1 MIVRFGITMVCAVL
15 LILSSAC
22 TAVPRARTLPPSIRT
37 VYVPIAVNRT
47 AEPAIEERFTQF
59 LQEEIL
65 ADGRLQLTQR
75 KKADAFIEVEFTR
88 LDRSANG
95 FGDNDFGTDI
105 QGRLEAR
112 IAIIQNVPGRPKIG
126 GYRPIRGV
134 ASQNTDT
141 RATTFEPEPD
151 FIDKLLLDLAR
162 DAMIEIMTGE
172 YRDDAGIV
180 PKVDTGTATGAAA
193 APGA

>member
-1 MIVRFGITMVCAVL
+1 MIVRFGITMVCAIL
-15 LILSSAC
+15 LSLASAC
-22 TAVPRARTLPPSIRT
+22 TTVPRSRTLPPSIRT
-37 VYVPIAVNRT
+37 VYVPLAVNRT

-75 KKADAFIEVEFTR
+75 KKADAFIEVEFSR
-88 LDRSANG
+88 FDRSATS

-105 QGRLEAR
+105 SGRMEAR

-126 GYRPIRGV
+126 GYRPIKGT
-134 ASQNTDT
+134 ANYNSDT
-141 RATTFEPEPD
+141 RSTTFEPEPD
-151 FIDKLLLDLAR
+151 FIDKVLRDLAR
-162 DAMIEIMTGE
+162 EAMLEIMTGD
-172 YRDDAGIV
+172 YRDDAGVV